1 MPAVPWWALLSS
13 AGAPVLLIGGWTL
26 AAARQPPAFDSRTD
40 TISALASYAATDRWL
55 MTLALGGV
63 GVAHV
68 VTAAGLRPAA
78 LPGRV
83 LLAVGGL
90 ATLAVSSA
98 PLPVEGTST
107 PHGIA
112 AAVAFAS
119 LAAWPAFAWRRG
131 GRVPWPLRRLLGLTA
146 AAILVGLDGW
156 LVVALHS
163 GERIGLAERVAAG
176 AQALWPLVVS
186 ASCFRAVNPP
196 A

>member
-1 MPAVPWWALLSS
+1 MPAMPWWTLLSS
-13 AGAPVLLIGGWTL
+13 ASAPVLLIGGWTL
-26 AAARQPPAFDSRTD
+26 AAARQPPGYDSTTD

-78 LPGRV
+78 ARGRV

-90 ATLAVSSA
+90 ATLAVSST

-112 AAVAFAS
+112 AALAFVS
-119 LAAWPAFAWRRG
+119 LAAWPALAWRRG
-131 GRVPWPLRRLLGLTA
+131 DHVPWPLRRHVGLAA
-146 AAILVGLDGW
+146 AAILLGLDGW
-156 LVVALHS
+156 LAVAVHS

-176 AQALWPLVVS
+176 AQALWPLAVS
-186 ASCFRAVNPP
+186 ASCFRGVNPQ